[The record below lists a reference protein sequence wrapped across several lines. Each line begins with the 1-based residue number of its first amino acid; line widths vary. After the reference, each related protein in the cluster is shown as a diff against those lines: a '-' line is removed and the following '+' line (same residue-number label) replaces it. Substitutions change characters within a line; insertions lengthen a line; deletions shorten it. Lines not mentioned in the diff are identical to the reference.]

1 MFAPFFLRNWAP
13 KTGTTATALAALMWW
28 AAPLPVLAQTTPASP
43 PAINT
48 PAPDTAGTVQATAGQ
63 DFPTDAQELSAS
75 ELDTRLRGKV
85 YTATLANGM
94 GWRGDYK
101 ASGYVFVN
109 TTSGGS
115 DTGKWR
121 TEDGKV
127 CVEYRGRMRSGCTE
141 VRGGAQALYAK
152 SSTTGVVTVL
162 QPD

>member
-1 MFAPFFLRNWAP
+1 MP
-13 KTGTTATALAALMWW
+13 KTLCKTSALHSPVNALALVLLLAC
-28 AAPLPVLAQTTPASP
+28 AAPLPAFAQAPSVAPA
-43 PAINT
+43 AT
-48 PAPDTAGTVQATAGQ
+48 DTASTVSAGQ
-63 DFPTDAQELSAS
+63 DFPADAQPLSAS
-75 ELDTRLRGKV
+75 ELDARLRGKV
-85 YTATLANGM
+85 YTATLFNGV

-115 DTGKWR
+115 DSGKWR

-141 VRGGAQALYAK
+141 IRGGAQALYAK